1 MEDHYIELYDTI
13 NTMLGC
19 YEKKKH
25 NTIKETHTQ

>member
-19 YEKKKH
+19 YEKKK
-25 NTIKETHTQ
+25 TQHD